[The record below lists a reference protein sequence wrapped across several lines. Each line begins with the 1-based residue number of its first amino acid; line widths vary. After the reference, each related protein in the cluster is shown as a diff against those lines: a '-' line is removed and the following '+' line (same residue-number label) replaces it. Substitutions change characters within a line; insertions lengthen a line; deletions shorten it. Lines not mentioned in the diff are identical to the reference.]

1 MRLGTIISIGA
12 SVVLALGALLIARI
26 WLPNH
31 APHTAQAQ
39 AAARVEDVPV
49 VVAALPIPWG
59 AKLDSHYL
67 KVVQIPPE
75 DRPQGAYANV
85 GQILNQDGGAPV
97 ALQAMAVQEPVLASK
112 LTGPGE
118 RETLAALVAPGM
130 RAYTIGVTAATAG
143 GGHILPGDR
152 VDVLFS
158 RELPQPPA
166 TKDTWNYKLVGT
178 TVLIQSVRVLGIDL
192 NANPTSTQPAIPSTA
207 TLEVSMEDAEKL
219 ALAAQSG
226 GTLSLALR
234 RPGSAE
240 IQSEN
245 HFMLD
250 DPRRYSAPAV
260 APAAP
265 RVARGHGDHNAAAPA
280 RTASV
285 TVVSGDA
292 STSVSV
298 PNETA
303 RF

>member
-1 MRLGTIISIGA
+1 MRLGTIISIVA
-12 SVVLALGALLIARI
+12 SAVLAIGALLIARL

-39 AAARVEDVPV
+39 AAMPIENVPV
-49 VVAALPIPWG
+49 VVAAVPIPWG
-59 AKLDSHYL
+59 TKLDSHYL
-67 KVVQIPPE
+67 KVVKIPPE

-85 GQILNQDGGAPV
+85 GQLLNQDAGPPV
-97 ALQAMAVQEPVLASK
+97 ALQAMAAQEPVLTSK

-118 RETLAALVAPGM
+118 RETLAALVAPNM

-152 VDVLFS
+152 VDVLYS

-166 TKDTWNYKLVGT
+166 TKDSWNYKLVGT

-219 ALAAQSG
+219 ALAGQGG

-234 RPGSAE
+234 RPGSSE
-240 IQSEN
+240 IEPLS

-250 DPRRYSAPAV
+250 DPRRYV
-260 APAAP
+260 APAPPGPRLARSRAARAP
-265 RVARGHGDHNAAAPA
+265 TID

-292 STSVSV
+292 SMSVTV
-298 PNETA
+298 PNERA

>member
-12 SVVLALGALLIARI
+12 SLVLALGALLIARL

-31 APHTAQAQ
+31 PPHSAQ
-39 AAARVEDVPV
+39 AAAAPRVDDVPV
-49 VVAALPIPWG
+49 VVASLPIPWG

-67 KVVQIPPE
+67 KVVKMPPE

-85 GQILNQDGGAPV
+85 GQILNQDGGPPV
-97 ALQAMAVQEPVLASK
+97 ALQAMAEQEPVLASK

-130 RAYTIGVTAATAG
+130 RAFTIGVTAATAG

-152 VDVLFS
+152 VDVLYS

-166 TKDTWNYKLVGT
+166 NKDSWNYKLYGT
-178 TVLIQSVRVLGIDL
+178 TVLIQSVRVLGVDL
-192 NANPTSTQPAIPSTA
+192 NANPTSTQPAVPSTA
-207 TLEVSMEDAEKL
+207 TLEVSMQDAEKL
-219 ALAAQSG
+219 ALAVQGG

-234 RPGSAE
+234 RPGSSE
-240 IQSEN
+240 IEPLT

-250 DPRRYSAPAV
+250 DPRRYSAPTA

-265 RVARGHGDHNAAAPA
+265 GLARGRGDHSAAPA

-292 STSVSV
+292 STSVTV

>member
-1 MRLGTIISIGA
+1 MRLGTIISIAA
-12 SVVLALGALLIARI
+12 SVVLAIGALLIARL

-31 APHTAQAQ
+31 APHSAQAQ
-39 AAARVEDVPV
+39 SAPRIDDVPV

-59 AKLDSHYL
+59 AKLDAHYL
-67 KVVQIPPE
+67 KVVKIPPE
-75 DRPQGAYANV
+75 DKPQGAYATV
-85 GQILNQDGGAPV
+85 GQILNQDGGPPV
-97 ALQAMAVQEPVLASK
+97 ALQAMAQQEPVLPSK

-118 RETLAALVAPGM
+118 RETLAALVGPGL

-166 TKDTWNYKLVGT
+166 GKDTWNYKLFGT

-207 TLEVSMEDAEKL
+207 TLEVSMQDAEKL
-219 ALAAQSG
+219 ALATHGG

-234 RPGSAE
+234 RPGSSE
-240 IQSEN
+240 IQALN
-245 HFMLD
+245 HFILD
-250 DPRRYSAPAV
+250 DPRRDV
-260 APAAP
+260 APTTNAAP
-265 RVARGHGDHNAAAPA
+265 RLAHGRSAHLNGPRVD
-280 RTASV
+280 RSASV

-292 STSVSV
+292 STSVTV
-298 PNETA
+298 PNESA